1 MKIKLIDHAD
11 VVEAMNK
18 KYGNNYTAG
27 VINKGV
33 YPGQDK
39 DNKIAVVWNILVAN
53 ANMPDQ
59 EAYDIVKT
67 VFDKKADL
75 VAVHKEA
82 ENFVMENQKKENSPI
97 PFHPGAAKYFAEK
110 GAQVM

>member
-1 MKIKLIDHAD
+1 
-11 VVEAMNK
+11 
-18 KYGNNYTAG
+18 
-27 VINKGV
+27 
-33 YPGQDK
+33 
-39 DNKIAVVWNILVAN
+39 VVWNILVAN